1 LKHVERT
8 KVLVHLVEPDPLD
21 QSDPLENYRQIRKE
35 LEAYDESLIERPEI
49 VVVSKAELP
58 GASELAAQLQEE
70 LARPVLLLSAVTGK
84 GLPALIAAIWQEL
97 AALKEGAAALPS

>member
-8 KVLVHLVEPDPLD
+8 RVLVHLVEPDPMD
-21 QSDPLENYRQIRKE
+21 QSDPLENYRQIREE
-35 LEAYDESLIERPEI
+35 LKAYDASLVERPEI

-58 GASELAAQLQEE
+58 GARELAAKLTDE
-70 LARPVLLLSAVTGK
+70 LGRSVLLLSAVTGK

-97 AALKEGAAALPS
+97 AAVKEAAASV